1 MLVSLAKILPVRS
14 GLLCSEF
21 IHLVRKCYK
30 KKHPVFFSHG
40 QLVSVL
46 DFLLEFI
53 TTGASWYSSSAI
65 KALGLILEENIDRV
79 GVQVRRYVLYVS

>member
-1 MLVSLAKILPVRS
+1 M
-14 GLLCSEF
+14 
-21 IHLVRKCYK
+21 
-30 KKHPVFFSHG
+30 FFSHG

-79 GVQVRRYVLYVS
+79 GVQVRRYSLYRSYWEANNVPVGAESPL